1 MNIRKLTQ
9 HWRQGT
15 VCYPGSLVLT
25 ARQWL
30 DIAGIVILKHINLNK
45 KSIVKKQKPLNVYWS

>member
-30 DIAGIVILKHINLNK
+30 DIAGIVILKKNQLK
-45 KSIVKKQKPLNVYWS
+45 